1 MKRGFTLIELLVAS
15 LLLGLLVSILT
26 SVFSQSS
33 IAWSTGAASVV
44 DLDSSR
50 RSMAEVQ
57 TSADRL
63 LDRTGL
69 SVQSVFAGMSGS
81 ALNARAY
88 SEGGGSGAVDTS
100 KVDISDPSS
109 WSNISVGGAQNASAQ
124 GAVGNGDMYVVGV
137 TSAGPDRDFDTWD
150 DITTW
155 PTDE

>member
-81 ALNARAY
+81 ALNTRAY
-88 SEGGGSGAVDTS
+88 SEGGGSGA
-100 KVDISDPSS
+100 VDISDPSS